1 MGEER
6 VLAAGGVVF
15 RRAPNGDIEVAII
28 HRPRYDDWTLPKGKL
43 ESGETLEDAAVREVA
58 EETGIAVERG
68 DEITRIRYRDRHGR
82 PKEVTYYLMT
92 PTGGTFAPNDEVDE
106 LRWLSVPDALA
117 LLSNESDR
125 DVVTAAS
132 HRM

>member
-1 MGEER
+1 VGEEH

-106 LRWLSVPDALA
+106 LRWLSVPDALT